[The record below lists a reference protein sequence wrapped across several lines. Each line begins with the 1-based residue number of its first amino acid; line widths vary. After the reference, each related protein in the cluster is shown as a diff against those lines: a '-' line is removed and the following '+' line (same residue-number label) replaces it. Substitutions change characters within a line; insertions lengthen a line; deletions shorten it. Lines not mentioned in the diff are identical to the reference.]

1 VTLFSD
7 ADGQIASEDGRPVW
21 QQSRSIADGS
31 LAAGTWRAGEVISE
45 SYFTLVP
52 RGTPPGTYQ
61 VRIAVFDASSDAA
74 HARAQAEG
82 SLVTIGEITVR

>member
-1 VTLFSD
+1 
-7 ADGQIASEDGRPVW
+7 
-21 QQSRSIADGS
+21 
-31 LAAGTWRAGEVISE
+31 
-45 SYFTLVP
+45 
-52 RGTPPGTYQ
+52 